1 MKQIAI
7 YDLDKTI
14 LTKPTF
20 TAFLIFAARNDGKA
34 LWWRAPIWI
43 SALIGYKLKL
53 YGRKPMKQFGLRL
66 FVGEVIRSELAIKF
80 ASTVAPSDVQHG
92 AAAAILRDRAEGK
105 TLVIATASPEFY
117 ASEIGKLL
125 QFDAVIATKHRRSGT
140 GGFLNQFDGENCY
153 GTEKLTRVQA
163 WMAENGLDRK
173 DCHIRFYSDHP
184 SDAPVFD
191 FSDEPILVGDD
202 AKMQVLAARKDWKM
216 VSFKDKMNG

>member
-1 MKQIAI
+1 
-7 YDLDKTI
+7 
-14 LTKPTF
+14 
-20 TAFLIFAARNDGKA
+20 
-34 LWWRAPIWI
+34 
-43 SALIGYKLKL
+43 
-53 YGRKPMKQFGLRL
+53 
-66 FVGEVIRSELAIKF
+66 
-80 ASTVAPSDVQHG
+80 
-92 AAAAILRDRAEGK
+92 LRDRAEGK